1 MLSINRTYC
10 RSTMHQA
17 YFLKS
22 ITQTVLLEKQAAS
35 LSPSLFQQTSKMPPP
50 PLYVLKTFPSLTDHI
65 WRHWSRD
72 PLARY
77 SPLGLKATEYT
88 GCLQL
93 NNELMTDTDKRS
105 SDNVYGNW
113 YSKLCILLVASQTM
127 EKAPLIYVPQLN
139 GRIKGSTEKKLC
151 NTQSLAK
158 KRGKVGKG
166 Y

>member
-1 MLSINRTYC
+1 
-10 RSTMHQA
+10 
-17 YFLKS
+17 
-22 ITQTVLLEKQAAS
+22 
-35 LSPSLFQQTSKMPPP
+35 
-50 PLYVLKTFPSLTDHI
+50 
-65 WRHWSRD
+65 
-72 PLARY
+72 
-77 SPLGLKATEYT
+77 
-88 GCLQL
+88 
-93 NNELMTDTDKRS
+93 MTDTDKRS